1 MARPRGMRKVDGIWI
16 MPDGSVAPSSAA
28 KAGNNITPG
37 VAPAKVIIA
46 PQNGTQSVTDALPQQ
61 RRTGTKVHTG
71 KEIRDTEIKTG
82 LVMIGNFSDN
92 VGILVPVFV
101 NPNRNE
107 DWRNEH
113 LTRIRKG
120 M

>member
-1 MARPRGMRKVDGIWI
+1 MGRGRPAGYKKIDGVW
-16 MPDGSVAPSSAA
+16 MSKEAQDAM
-28 KAGNNITPG
+28 NNITPTATSTPTVNVSEIG
-37 VAPAKVIIA
+37 A
-46 PQNGTQSVTDALPQQ
+46 QSVTDALPQQ

-120 M
+120 V